1 MNMIHAKLDATK
13 YKKTKII
20 ATIGPATQEK
30 IADLL
35 TAGVNGIR
43 LNFSHNTHKWHL
55 DVASEVRKQAKILDR
70 SVAIIQDLPGPK
82 MRLGKL
88 PAGGVEISAGQIIR
102 FKHDTEESSG
112 IIPVQHDFSNQV
124 KKGESLYLRDGQIQT
139 EITSVQAGIVTVKA
153 KNSGKVL
160 SDHGINLPDTEF
172 KGGILT
178 QKDKND
184 LLVTNKLDAD
194 YVAVSFA
201 HAASDIQNVKKELA
215 KHKSNAKVIAK
226 IETKSAVRNLE
237 DIIKATDVV
246 MIARGDLGIEIGPEQ
261 VPIVGREIIL
271 LCRKYKKPVIMA
283 TQMMESMMTSTTPSR
298 AEAND
303 VATAVSL
310 GVDCLMLS
318 GESAIGQF
326 PIETVQMMKKIIL
339 SAEQYFVTTAMAVE
353 LVEDAEDVIN
363 ATSPAGDE
371 GFMDR
376 ISQKTR
382 LVFSRQPKQGTKLSS
397 AAAQTSISFAAITL
411 SEQLGAKLILAET
424 LTGSTALSISS
435 LRPSAPII
443 ISSPDQKV
451 CNQCSI
457 VWGGKPFLVS
467 RGKHSPGSTSSI
479 LRKLKQRGS
488 ITTGDWVVEA
498 HGQNRG
504 VAGGTDTV
512 RLLEVQ

>member
-1 MNMIHAKLDATK
+1 MPHVKLDATR

-30 IADLL
+30 IGDLL
-35 TAGVNGIR
+35 AAGVNGIR
-43 LNFSHNTHKWHL
+43 LNFSHNTHKWHA
-55 DVASEVRKQAKILDR
+55 DIAAEVRKQAKLLDR

-82 MRLGKL
+82 IRLGKL
-88 PAGGVEISAGQIIR
+88 KSGGMEISAGQSLKLQFGATQDGEVLPI
-102 FKHDTEESSG
+102 
-112 IIPVQHDFSNQV
+112 QYDFSRQV
-124 KKGESLYLRDGQIQT
+124 KKGHRLYLRDGQIQT
-139 EITSVQAGIVTVKA
+139 EVTLVQGDVITVKA
-153 KNSGKVL
+153 NNSGKVL
-160 SDHGINLPDTEF
+160 SNHGINLPDTVF
-172 KGGILT
+172 TGGVLT
-178 QKDKND
+178 NKDKEG
-184 LLVTNKLDAD
+184 LAVTNKIDAD

-201 HAASDIQNVKKELA
+201 HTANDIESVKQILL
-215 KHKSNAKVIAK
+215 KHKTKAKVIVK
-226 IETKSAVRNLE
+226 IETKSAVQNLE
-237 DIIKATDVV
+237 EIVKVSDVV
-246 MIARGDLGIEIGPEQ
+246 MIARGDLAIEVGPEQ
-261 VPIVGREIIL
+261 VPVIGREIIL

-326 PIETVQMMKKIIL
+326 PVETVMMMKKIIL
-339 SAEQYFVTTAMAVE
+339 TAEQYFVTTAMAVE
-353 LVEDAEDVIN
+353 LVEEAEDVIS
-363 ATSPAGDE
+363 ASEPAGSNNNLI
-371 GFMDR
+371 DR

-382 LVFSRQPKQGTKLSS
+382 LVFSRQPKSTSKISS
-397 AAAQTSISFAAITL
+397 SAAQTSISFAAITL
-411 SEQLGAKLILAET
+411 AEQLKAKLILAET
-424 LTGSTALSISS
+424 LTGSTALSIAS

-457 VWGGKPFLVS
+457 VWGGKPFLVAK
-467 RGKHSPGSTSSI
+467 GKHSPGSTSAM
-479 LRKLKQRGS
+479 LKKLKDRGS
-488 ITTGDWVVEA
+488 IKKGDWVVEA
-498 HGQNRG
+498 HGQNRD